1 MSSTP
6 TDKLNFRRNN
16 LDRSSS
22 PYLLQHS
29 DNPVWWQ
36 DWNSEVTGL
45 AISENKPMLVSSGYS
60 TCHWCHVM
68 AAEAFSDAETARY
81 LNENFICIKID
92 REQRP
97 DIDQYLMNF
106 IQAQSGSG
114 GWPLNVF
121 LTPDSRPVLAVT
133 YAPVKNQGNR
143 MSFLEIASRVNEYL
157 KSGTDNIY
165 PFDAVG
171 EDPPIVPENS
181 LIQDI
186 AAYFDDEYG
195 GFGTGQKF
203 PPHSVL
209 LFLLHH
215 LSVKKD
221 AEAEKMSTSTLDAM
235 MRGGL
240 TDHLQGGIFRYCVD
254 RKWTIP
260 HFEKMLYDQALSLW
274 TYSLAYKVTGSEDY
288 AFMAERILKC
298 LEECFEENGLYVTA
312 FDADTDHHEGA
323 TYLWTRKEIM
333 DHLGEEDF
341 ALFCDTYEISEE
353 GNFEGKNHLLRKTN
367 CSLDE
372 IEQKL
377 LEVRKK
383 RKQPSADNKILS
395 GINALLAV
403 AMIQAGRLLDKPDL
417 ETKAEELVK
426 KLLDTFWD
434 GQSLG
439 HSYFN
444 GMLQQQSFLSDAGA
458 ILTAVTMLYETDEK
472 WKETMELLAAY
483 LESFRED
490 DIWIE
495 SRSDDFRAIPASW
508 TDQPI
513 PSGVSMAETGLT
525 RYAILTGKEISPSPF
540 RRAIQSDF
548 YNINA
553 LMRNDLFHLFTSKE
567 PLAWNGLPANTLQKR
582 GEPETVCYNK
592 VCTQLRVTHPG
603 LRSTSQDSPK

>member
-1 MSSTP
+1 MTEKT
-6 TDKLNFRRNN
+6 TDRITYTRNN
-16 LDRSSS
+16 LDLSSS

-36 DWNSEVTGL
+36 EWRSDVAGM
-45 AISENKPMLVSSGYS
+45 AKRENKPMLVSSGYS

-68 AAEAFSDAETARY
+68 AAEAFSDEETAGY

-97 DIDQYLMNF
+97 DIDQYMMNF
-106 IQAQSGSG
+106 MQAQSGSG

-121 LTPDSRPVLAVT
+121 LTPDGRPVLALT
-133 YAPVKNQGNR
+133 YAPVKSQGNR
-143 MSFLEIASRVNEYL
+143 MSFLEIATRVNEYL
-157 KSGTDNIY
+157 KQGTENIY
-165 PFDAVG
+165 PFDAV
-171 EDPPIVPENS
+171 ENDPPVVSESS
-181 LIQDI
+181 LIRDI
-186 AAYFDDEYG
+186 ATYFDDEYG

-203 PPHSVL
+203 PPHSIL
-209 LFLLHH
+209 LFLLYH
-215 LSVKKD
+215 LSIKEDPLVR
-221 AEAEKMSTSTLDAM
+221 KMITSTLDAM
-235 MRGGL
+235 MTGGL
-240 TDHLQGGIFRYCVD
+240 TDHLQGGVFRYCVD

-274 TYSLAYKVTGSEDY
+274 TYSLAYKVTGTDNY
-288 AFMAERILKC
+288 RIMAEKILKC

-312 FDADTDHHEGA
+312 FDADTGHHEGA
-323 TYLWTRKEIM
+323 TYLWTREEIL

-341 ALFCDTYEISEE
+341 SLFCDIYEVSEE
-353 GNFEGKNHLLRKTN
+353 GNFEGKNHLLRKTTR
-367 CSLDE
+367 SLDE

-383 RKQPSADNKILS
+383 REQPSVDNKILS

-403 AMIQAGRLLDKPDL
+403 AMIQAGRLLNMPDL
-417 ETKAEELVK
+417 ETRAETVVK
-426 KLLDTFWD
+426 KLLDTFWN

-439 HSYFN
+439 HSFYD
-444 GMLQQQSFLSDAGA
+444 GMVQQQSFLTDAGA
-458 ILTAVTMLYETDEK
+458 TLTAVTMLYETNEK

-495 SRSDDFRAIPASW
+495 SRSDDFRTVTASW
-508 TDQPI
+508 TDQPV
-513 PSGVSMAETGLT
+513 PSGVSLAETGLT
-525 RYAILTGKEISPSPF
+525 RYAILTGKEISPFPF
-540 RRAIQSDF
+540 RRVIQSDF

-567 PLAWNGLPANTLQKR
+567 ALAWNSLPANSLQKR

-592 VCTQLRVTHPG
+592 VCRQLQFTPPG
-603 LRSTSQDSPK
+603 Q

>member
-1 MSSTP
+1 MTEKT
-6 TDKLNFRRNN
+6 TDRITYTRNN
-16 LDRSSS
+16 LDLSSS

-36 DWNSEVTGL
+36 EWRSDVAGM
-45 AISENKPMLVSSGYS
+45 AKRENKPMLVSSGYS

-68 AAEAFSDAETARY
+68 AAEAFSDEETAGY

-97 DIDQYLMNF
+97 DIDQYMMNF
-106 IQAQSGSG
+106 MQAQSGSG

-121 LTPDSRPVLAVT
+121 LTPDGRPVLALT
-133 YAPVKNQGNR
+133 YAPVLSQGNR
-143 MSFLEIASRVNEYL
+143 MSFLEIATRVNEYL
-157 KSGTDNIY
+157 KQGTENIY
-165 PFDAVG
+165 PFDAV
-171 EDPPIVPENS
+171 ENDPPVVSESS
-181 LIQDI
+181 LIRDI
-186 AAYFDDEYG
+186 ATYFDDEYG

-203 PPHSVL
+203 PPHSIL
-209 LFLLHH
+209 LFLLYH
-215 LSVKKD
+215 LSIKEDPLVR
-221 AEAEKMSTSTLDAM
+221 KMITSTLDAM
-235 MRGGL
+235 MTGGL
-240 TDHLQGGIFRYCVD
+240 TDHLQGGVFRYCVD

-274 TYSLAYKVTGSEDY
+274 TYSLAYKVTGTDNY
-288 AFMAERILKC
+288 RIMAEKILKC

-312 FDADTDHHEGA
+312 FDADTGHHEGA
-323 TYLWTRKEIM
+323 TYLWTREEIL

-341 ALFCDTYEISEE
+341 SLFCDIYEVSEE
-353 GNFEGKNHLLRKTN
+353 GNFEGKNHLLRKTTR
-367 CSLDE
+367 SLDE

-383 RKQPSADNKILS
+383 REQPSVDNKILS

-403 AMIQAGRLLDKPDL
+403 AMIQAGRLLNMPDL
-417 ETKAEELVK
+417 ETRAETVVK
-426 KLLDTFWD
+426 KLLDTFWN

-439 HSYFN
+439 HSFYD
-444 GMLQQQSFLSDAGA
+444 GMVQQQSFLTDAGA
-458 ILTAVTMLYETDEK
+458 TLTAVTMLYETNEK

-495 SRSDDFRAIPASW
+495 SRSDDFRTVTASW
-508 TDQPI
+508 TDQPV
-513 PSGVSMAETGLT
+513 PSGVSLAETGLT
-525 RYAILTGKEISPSPF
+525 RYAILTGKEISPFPF
-540 RRAIQSDF
+540 RRVIQSDF

-567 PLAWNGLPANTLQKR
+567 ALAWNSLPANSLQKR

-592 VCTQLRVTHPG
+592 VCRQLQFTPPG
-603 LRSTSQDSPK
+603 Q

>member
-1 MSSTP
+1 MTEKT
-6 TDKLNFRRNN
+6 TDRITYTRNN
-16 LDRSSS
+16 LDLSSS

-36 DWNSEVTGL
+36 EWSSDVAGM
-45 AISENKPMLVSSGYS
+45 AKRENKPMLVSSGYS

-68 AAEAFSDAETARY
+68 AAEAFSDEETAGY

-97 DIDQYLMNF
+97 DIDQYMMNF
-106 IQAQSGSG
+106 MQAQSGSG

-121 LTPDSRPVLAVT
+121 LTPDGRPVLALT
-133 YAPVKNQGNR
+133 YAPVKSQGNR
-143 MSFLEIASRVNEYL
+143 MSFLEIATRVNEYL
-157 KSGTDNIY
+157 KQGTENIY
-165 PFDAVG
+165 PFDAV
-171 EDPPIVPENS
+171 ENDPPVVSESS
-181 LIQDI
+181 LIRDI
-186 AAYFDDEYG
+186 ATYFDDEYG

-203 PPHSVL
+203 PPHSIL
-209 LFLLHH
+209 LFLLYH
-215 LSVKKD
+215 LSIKEDPLVR
-221 AEAEKMSTSTLDAM
+221 KMITSTLDAM
-235 MRGGL
+235 MTGGL
-240 TDHLQGGIFRYCVD
+240 TDHLQGGVFRYCVD

-274 TYSLAYKVTGSEDY
+274 TYSLAYKVTGTDNY
-288 AFMAERILKC
+288 RIMAEKILKC

-312 FDADTDHHEGA
+312 FDADTGHHEGA
-323 TYLWTRKEIM
+323 TYLWTREEIL

-341 ALFCDTYEISEE
+341 SLFCDIYEVSEE
-353 GNFEGKNHLLRKTN
+353 GNFEGKNHLLRKTTR
-367 CSLDE
+367 SLDE

-383 RKQPSADNKILS
+383 REQPSVDNKILS

-403 AMIQAGRLLDKPDL
+403 AMIQAGRLLNMPDL
-417 ETKAEELVK
+417 ETRAETVVK
-426 KLLDTFWD
+426 KLLDTFWN

-439 HSYFN
+439 HSFYD
-444 GMLQQQSFLSDAGA
+444 GMVQQQSFLTDAGA
-458 ILTAVTMLYETDEK
+458 TLTAVTMLYETNEK

-495 SRSDDFRAIPASW
+495 SRSDDFRTVTASW
-508 TDQPI
+508 TDQPV
-513 PSGVSMAETGLT
+513 PSGVSLAETGLT
-525 RYAILTGKEISPSPF
+525 RYAILTGKEISPFPF
-540 RRAIQSDF
+540 RRVIQSDF

-567 PLAWNGLPANTLQKR
+567 ALAWNSLPANSLQKR

-592 VCTQLRVTHPG
+592 VCRQLQFTPPG
-603 LRSTSQDSPK
+603 Q

>member
-1 MSSTP
+1 MTEKT
-6 TDKLNFRRNN
+6 TDRITYTRNN
-16 LDRSSS
+16 LDLSSS

-36 DWNSEVTGL
+36 EWRSDVAGM
-45 AISENKPMLVSSGYS
+45 AKRENKPMLVSSGYS

-68 AAEAFSDAETARY
+68 AAEAFSDEETAGY

-97 DIDQYLMNF
+97 DIDQYMMNF
-106 IQAQSGSG
+106 MQAQSGSG

-121 LTPDSRPVLAVT
+121 LTPDGRPVLALT
-133 YAPVKNQGNR
+133 YAPVKSQGNR
-143 MSFLEIASRVNEYL
+143 MSFLEIATRVNEYL
-157 KSGTDNIY
+157 KQGTENIY
-165 PFDAVG
+165 PFDAV
-171 EDPPIVPENS
+171 ENDPPVVSESS
-181 LIQDI
+181 LIRDI
-186 AAYFDDEYG
+186 ATYFDDEYG

-203 PPHSVL
+203 PPHSIL
-209 LFLLHH
+209 LFLLYH
-215 LSVKKD
+215 LSIKEDPLVR
-221 AEAEKMSTSTLDAM
+221 KMITSTLDAM
-235 MRGGL
+235 MTGGL
-240 TDHLQGGIFRYCVD
+240 TDHLQGGVFRYCVD

-274 TYSLAYKVTGSEDY
+274 TYSLAYKVTGTDNY
-288 AFMAERILKC
+288 RIMAEKILKC

-312 FDADTDHHEGA
+312 FDADTGHHEGA
-323 TYLWTRKEIM
+323 TYLWTREEIL
-333 DHLGEEDF
+333 DHRGEEDF
-341 ALFCDTYEISEE
+341 SLFCDIYEVSEE
-353 GNFEGKNHLLRKTN
+353 GNFEGKNHLLRKTTR
-367 CSLDE
+367 SLDE

-383 RKQPSADNKILS
+383 REQPSVDNKILS

-403 AMIQAGRLLDKPDL
+403 AMIQAGRLLNMPDL
-417 ETKAEELVK
+417 ETRAETVVK
-426 KLLDTFWD
+426 KLLDTFWN

-439 HSYFN
+439 HSFYD
-444 GMLQQQSFLSDAGA
+444 GMVQQQSFLTDAGA
-458 ILTAVTMLYETDEK
+458 TLTAVTMLYETNEK

-495 SRSDDFRAIPASW
+495 SRSDDFRTVTASW
-508 TDQPI
+508 TDQPV
-513 PSGVSMAETGLT
+513 PSGVSLAETGLT
-525 RYAILTGKEISPSPF
+525 RYAILTGKEISPFPF
-540 RRAIQSDF
+540 RRVIQSDF

-567 PLAWNGLPANTLQKR
+567 ALAWNSLPANSLQKR

-592 VCTQLRVTHPG
+592 VCRQLQFTPPG
-603 LRSTSQDSPK
+603 Q